1 MSTASVDQ
9 LRKPRTRTVSVDV
22 DGERAEFVISK
33 LKAGQR
39 KRIQAECVDE
49 YGILDLEAVARLSVE
64 LCTVTPELSADDVE
78 HIDADVL
85 LALANLIA
93 EHSNLHNIT
102 KLAQPDPEEGSDA
115 VKSFP
120 AAGGSSVVGE
130 RVDADPAGA

>member
-1 MSTASVDQ
+1 MTVASVDQ
-9 LRKPRTRTVSVDV
+9 LRKPRTRIVSVEV
-22 DGERAEFVISK
+22 DGERVDFEIQK
-33 LKAGQR
+33 LKSGQR

-64 LCTVTPELSADDVE
+64 LCTSNPQLTADDVE
-78 HIDADVL
+78 FIDADVV

-102 KLAQPDPEEGSDA
+102 KLATPDPEEGSEA

-120 AAGGSSVVGE
+120 VEGGSAGVGE
-130 RVDADPAGA
+130 RVDADPVSA